1 MTKTA
6 LIIRHTTL
14 PGRRDDVRA
23 AWERHMRPAIDAN
36 PGHEAYFY
44 CFDDADADVI
54 CAFQQYVDAAAA
66 RDFLAT
72 DAYAAYLRDVEP
84 LLAGPPQVT
93 ALTPVWS
100 KPARPAPGADG

>member
-1 MTKTA
+1 MAKAA
-6 LIIRHTTL
+6 LFIRHQTQ

-23 AWERHMRPAIDAN
+23 VWERHMRPAIAAN

-44 CFDDADADVI
+44 CYDDADADVI
-54 CAFQQYVDAAAA
+54 CAFQQYADAGAA

-72 DAYAAYLRDVEP
+72 ASYAAYLREVEP

-93 ALTPVWS
+93 AVTPVWS
-100 KPARPAPGADG
+100 KPTSPT